1 MGTSMDRRSFLGLS
15 AMGALAAGAGL
26 AGCSPQQKDAG
37 TGKADAAEG
46 ASQDSGQ
53 QAAKGIPRKEGSS
66 TKECDVVVVG
76 AGAAGLMAT
85 LKLSEAGKSVI
96 VVEKAPS
103 ASMSNFSMCG
113 GPAACETKL
122 QEQEGETVTLDMLF
136 GYMYD
141 FSRTS
146 VNGALLRSCVA
157 GTSDALNSMID
168 LGMPMSLWP
177 DVYGNGFRARHYLQ
191 SEGDERVAPLVEAI
205 EAAGGEFLYSTG
217 GEKII
222 MEDDAVRGLQTD
234 KGIDVLAPN
243 VVVCTGG
250 FLGGEDMQMQVF
262 NTPVF
267 SLGNSLSDGTGI
279 NMVLD
284 AGGALDRNFA
294 ILGNECG
301 AVAAATTGR
310 PFTEDWHNVNEHY
323 GYWLFGGLYTD
334 TAGERFID
342 EGRIAQF
349 PLAIGGEA
357 LVRAGKAYVIMDSDY
372 YEAVKGDGIFAYLGE
387 PESWVSGPEADYYKT
402 TPENA
407 ETHLQQAIDEGWG
420 CKAGTLA
427 ELAEKFSLDALEA
440 TVERYNGFCEAGVD
454 SDFGKDAPFLKPVKT
469 APFYAFEYVPSA
481 WGTNGGAKVDSHL
494 RAMDKE
500 NNPIPGL
507 YVAGVD
513 QGSAYSVPYYTNPGA
528 SVGLALGSGVAVAKE
543 IVGA

>member
-1 MGTSMDRRSFLGLS
+1 MGASMDRRSFLGLG
-15 AMGALAAGAGL
+15 AIGALAAGAGL
-26 AGCSPQQKDAG
+26 AGCAPQQKGGDVA
-37 TGKADAAEG
+37 TADAAEG
-46 ASQDSGQ
+46 SSHEAQGQ
-53 QAAKGIPRKEGSS
+53 SSTGIPRKEGSS

-76 AGAAGLMAT
+76 AGAAGLMAA
-85 LKLSEAGKSVI
+85 LKLSEAGKKVI

-122 QEQEGETVTLDMLF
+122 QGQEGETVALDTLF

-146 VNGALLRSCVA
+146 VNGALLRNCVA

-177 DVYGNGFRARHYLQ
+177 DVYGNGFRARHYLE
-191 SEGDERVAPLVEAI
+191 SEGEERVAPLVQAI
-205 EAAGGEFLYSTG
+205 EAADGEFLYSTG

-222 MEDDAVRGLQTD
+222 MEDGAVRGLQTD
-234 KGIDVLAPN
+234 KGVDVLAPN

-342 EGRIAQF
+342 EGRIAEF

-420 CKAGTLA
+420 CKADTVA

-440 TVERYNGFCEAGVD
+440 TVERYNGFCEAGAD
-454 SDFGKDAPFLKPVKT
+454 SDFGKDAAFLKPVKT

-481 WGTNGGAKVDSHL
+481 WGTNGGVKVDSHL
-494 RAMDKE
+494 RAMDKD

-513 QGSAYSVPYYTNPGA
+513 QGSAYCVPYYTNPGA
-528 SVGLALGSGVAVAKE
+528 SVGLALGSGVYVAEE
-543 IVGA
+543 IAGK